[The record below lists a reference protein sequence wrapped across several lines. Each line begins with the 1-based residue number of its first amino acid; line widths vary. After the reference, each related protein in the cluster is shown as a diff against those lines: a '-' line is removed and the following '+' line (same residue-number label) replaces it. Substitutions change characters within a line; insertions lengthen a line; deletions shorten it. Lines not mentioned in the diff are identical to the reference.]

1 MEIDKN
7 YLRLTHILESII
19 KIEMIT
25 QKLSY
30 GQYLEDWIKQD
41 AIIRNFEIIGE
52 ASKQI
57 DEDFKLKFPDVPW
70 KYASGMRNYLIHEYF
85 NVDYDEVW
93 KTLKEDLPMLKL
105 QIQQIKKDLE
115 Q

>member
-1 MEIDKN
+1 MKTDKN

-19 KIEMIT
+19 KIEKIT
-25 QKLSY
+25 QELSY
-30 GQYLEDWIKQD
+30 SQYLDDWVKQD

-52 ASKQI
+52 ASRQI
-57 DEDFKLKFPDVPW
+57 GEDFKLKYSDVPW
-70 KYASGMRNYLIHEYF
+70 KYAAGMRNYLIHEYF

-93 KTLKEDLPMLKL
+93 KTLKEDLPKLKL

-115 Q
+115 